1 MQMFNNTINDMDLV
15 EIHFNGRK
23 YTWSNM
29 QSDSLLVKLDW
40 VLTSSAW
47 GLSYPATSVQPLS
60 RPISDHIPYVI
71 NIGSRVPS
79 SKHFRFENFWVEF
92 PDFLQVVELH
102 WRSNPYYANAAKT
115 LSAKFKKVRASLKTW
130 SNKHSN
136 LHKLIHNSHWVLLL
150 LDGLE
155 DHRPLSP
162 LEMNF
167 RTLIKIHISNL
178 QESKRKYWK

>member
-47 GLSYPATSVQPLS
+47 GLSFPATSVQPLS

-92 PDFLQVVELH
+92 PDFHQVVELH
-102 WRSNPYYANAAKT
+102 WKSNPYYANAAKT
-115 LSAKFKKVRASLKTW
+115 LSA
-130 SNKHSN
+130 N
-136 LHKLIHNSHWVLLL
+136 LSKLELAWKLGAINIPIFTNLFITVIGCFCFLMVWKITDHFLL
-150 LDGLE
+150 
-155 DHRPLSP
+155 
-162 LEMNF
+162 
-167 RTLIKIHISNL
+167 
-178 QESKRKYWK
+178 